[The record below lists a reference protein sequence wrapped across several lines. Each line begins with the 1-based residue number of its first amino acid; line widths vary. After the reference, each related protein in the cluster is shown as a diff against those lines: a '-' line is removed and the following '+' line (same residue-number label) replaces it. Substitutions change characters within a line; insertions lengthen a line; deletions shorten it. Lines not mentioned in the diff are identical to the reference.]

1 MAGEEEVA
9 DVVWR
14 VISNERFLEIGYVDD
29 LSTGDDE
36 GEDSDS
42 DGPKGIVGRPA
53 ACTSV
58 ETSDIDDHVYD
69 GEEDSK
75 EDITKEM
82 EMEMDID

>member
-1 MAGEEEVA
+1 M
-9 DVVWR
+9 
-14 VISNERFLEIGYVDD
+14 ISNERFLEIGYVDD

-69 GEEDSK
+69 GEEESK

-82 EMEMDID
+82 DID